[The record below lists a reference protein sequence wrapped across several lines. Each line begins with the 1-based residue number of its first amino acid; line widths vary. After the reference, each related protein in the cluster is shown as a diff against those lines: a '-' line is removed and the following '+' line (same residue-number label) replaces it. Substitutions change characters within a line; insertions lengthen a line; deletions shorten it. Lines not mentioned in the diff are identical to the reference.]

1 MFERISW
8 IAEIVNV
15 VLCLH
20 FLYGQKIKSKAA
32 TGILIVAD
40 WFVMEVI
47 TQYSLSQ
54 INIVVVYIIIW
65 AYTIVEFGK
74 QLKQSVVADMLVII
88 LMSLFQLLASIPW
101 VLFGESDM
109 GDISVLLLQLEVL
122 VISGLLRR
130 KMNLLF
136 RFLVKKN
143 YVALILISSFAIYII
158 SQIVYYRILNEIP
171 AEYFIP
177 VIIFGTGISVFAYYW
192 QKEREKREEKEL
204 ELKISQLCESSFREL
219 IDTIRMKQ
227 HDFYNHIHTLQCLHY
242 TAGNYEEL
250 VREQE
255 RYCADIKYDN
265 RYYSLLTMK
274 SPVISGFLYGK
285 FMEADR
291 QGIGIEY
298 DVSLKRLVASVP
310 EYVII
315 EMTGILWDN
324 AVQYV
329 KVREK
334 RKIKISLREYVHEP
348 ELRMEIAVENPVVG
362 LSNNEIPLMF
372 QESYSTKKDHT
383 GIGLSKIRYYT
394 EKYPVRLKAEKI
406 KYDQEEWLRIAL
418 EISEPLGEV

>member
-1 MFERISW
+1 M
-8 IAEIVNV
+8 
-15 VLCLH
+15 L
-20 FLYGQKIKSKAA
+20 
-32 TGILIVAD
+32 
-40 WFVMEVI
+40 
-47 TQYSLSQ
+47 
-54 INIVVVYIIIW
+54 
-65 AYTIVEFGK
+65 TIV
-74 QLKQSVVADMLVII
+74 
-88 LMSLFQLLASIPW
+88 LMSLFQLLAGAPW
-101 VLFGESDM
+101 VLLGRNEL
-109 GDISVLLLQLEVL
+109 GDPAVLVLQAEVLIIAVLL
-122 VISGLLRR
+122 R
-130 KMNLLF
+130 KKINLLF
-136 RFLVKKN
+136 RLLTKINF
-143 YVALILISSFAIYII
+143 VAVIFIVCFAVCII
-158 SQIVYYRILNEIP
+158 GEIMYYRILNGILTEH
-171 AEYFIP
+171 FMT
-177 VIIFGTGISVFAYYW
+177 VVVFGGGTGILAYYW

-329 KVREK
+329 KVREN

-348 ELRMEIAVENPVVG
+348 ELRMEITVENPVVG

>member
-54 INIVVVYIIIW
+54 ICICIIYVLAW
-65 AYTIVEFGK
+65 VYTIVEFGYEIK
-74 QLKQSVVADMLVII
+74 RAVLANVIWIIVIGLLQLIS
-88 LMSLFQLLASIPW
+88 SIPW
-101 VLFGESDM
+101 VIAGTVEMSDL
-109 GDISVLLLQLEVL
+109 GI
-122 VISGLLRR
+122 
-130 KMNLLF
+130 
-136 RFLVKKN
+136 
-143 YVALILISSFAIYII
+143 ALIQCETLGLIFLFHKGLGRLFQSLLHTGVFAGGVII
-158 SQIVYYRILNEIP
+158 AFLSYMVMQIIQYRKNQVID
-171 AEYFIP
+171 AEQFLP
-177 VIIFGTGISVFAYYW
+177 VIIFGILVSVLAYGW
-192 QKEREKREEKEL
+192 QKEREKREKKEL
-204 ELKISQLCESSFREL
+204 EARINQLCENSFREL

-298 DVSLKRLVASVP
+298 DVSLNRLVASVP

-329 KVREK
+329 KVREN

-406 KYDQEEWLRIAL
+406 RYDQEDWLRIAL
-418 EISEPLGEV
+418 EISEPLSEA

>member
-143 YVALILISSFAIYII
+143 
-158 SQIVYYRILNEIP
+158 
-171 AEYFIP
+171 
-177 VIIFGTGISVFAYYW
+177 
-192 QKEREKREEKEL
+192 
-204 ELKISQLCESSFREL
+204 
-219 IDTIRMKQ
+219 
-227 HDFYNHIHTLQCLHY
+227 
-242 TAGNYEEL
+242 
-250 VREQE
+250 
-255 RYCADIKYDN
+255 
-265 RYYSLLTMK
+265 
-274 SPVISGFLYGK
+274 
-285 FMEADR
+285 
-291 QGIGIEY
+291 
-298 DVSLKRLVASVP
+298 
-310 EYVII
+310 
-315 EMTGILWDN
+315 
-324 AVQYV
+324 
-329 KVREK
+329 
-334 RKIKISLREYVHEP
+334 
-348 ELRMEIAVENPVVG
+348 
-362 LSNNEIPLMF
+362 
-372 QESYSTKKDHT
+372 
-383 GIGLSKIRYYT
+383 
-394 EKYPVRLKAEKI
+394 
-406 KYDQEEWLRIAL
+406 
-418 EISEPLGEV
+418 

>member
-65 AYTIVEFGK
+65 VYTIVEFGN
-74 QLKQSVVADMLVII
+74 QLKKSIIAYMLTIV
-88 LMSLFQLLASIPW
+88 LMSLFQLLAGAPW
-101 VLFGESDM
+101 VLLGRNEL
-109 GDISVLLLQLEVL
+109 GDPAVLVLQAEVLIIAVLL
-122 VISGLLRR
+122 R
-130 KMNLLF
+130 KKINLLF
-136 RFLVKKN
+136 RLLTKINF
-143 YVALILISSFAIYII
+143 VAVIFIVCFAVCII
-158 SQIVYYRILNEIP
+158 GEIMYYRILNGILTEH
-171 AEYFIP
+171 FMT
-177 VIIFGTGISVFAYYW
+177 VVVFGGGTGILAYYW

-204 ELKISQLCESSFREL
+204 ELKISQLCENSFREL

-298 DVSLKRLVASVP
+298 DVSLNRLVASVP

-329 KVREK
+329 EVREN

-406 KYDQEEWLRIAL
+406 RYDQEDWLRIAL
-418 EISEPLGEV
+418 EISEPLSEA